1 MESLPYRGS
10 TSSFYRFDSGTVLKS
25 PMKVWE
31 GNPNRERLQAENEVA
46 IRFEGQILYKLGSH
60 PRIVPFVDPP
70 NLHSRGLSNNR
81 YLGPHTPSGGI
92 LLSQA
97 SHGTLQAYLDSNNTA
112 IDKSLRW
119 KWSVQAV
126 EAVAHVH
133 SQGVIHSDLKPE
145 NYLVHATADGSSLDL
160 WLCDFGGSTCRELGH
175 SIPHLPDDPFFDVRM
190 PWIPTEAIDIFS
202 LGSIIYTILTGHW
215 PYREGTPP
223 LKLDDIGFYETY
235 VNEMIT
241 KGVFPD
247 VSSLRAGKV
256 IRGCWDHQYQTTK
269 EVLEAMRLELA
280 ALDKE
285 DV

>member
-10 TSSFYRFDSGTVLKS
+10 TSSFYRVDS
-25 PMKVWE
+25 
-31 GNPNRERLQAENEVA
+31 ENEVA
-46 IRFEGQILYKLGSH
+46 IHFESKILHKLGSH
-60 PRIVPFVDPP
+60 PRIVP
-70 NLHSRGLSNNR
+70 
-81 YLGPHTPSGGI
+81 YLGPHIPSRGI

-97 SHGTLQAYLDSNNTA
+97 SHGTLQA
-112 IDKSLRW
+112 
-119 KWSVQAV
+119 
-126 EAVAHVH
+126 
-133 SQGVIHSDLKPE
+133 QGVIHSDLKPE

-223 LKLDDIGFYETY
+223 LNLDDIGVYETY
-235 VNEMIT
+235 VNDMIT
-241 KGVFPD
+241 KGVSPD
-247 VSSLRAGKV
+247 VSSLRAGKA
-256 IRGCWDHQYQTTK
+256 IRGCWDHQYQTTE
-269 EVLEAMRLELA
+269 EVLGAMRLEFA